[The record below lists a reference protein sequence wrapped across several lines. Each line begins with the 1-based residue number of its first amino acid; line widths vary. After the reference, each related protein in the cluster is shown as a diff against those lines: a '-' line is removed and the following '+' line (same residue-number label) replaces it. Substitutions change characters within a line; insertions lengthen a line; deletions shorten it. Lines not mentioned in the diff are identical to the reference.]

1 MINVMIV
8 DDHQMLID
16 GIKAMLA
23 EEAGIGIV
31 ADAYNGLEA
40 LEKLEQHVVDLVLL
54 DINMPVMDGVET
66 CRQIK
71 KLHPSVRILAL
82 TMYNEGSIVT
92 QMLQSGAH
100 GFILKNT
107 GRTNLIE
114 AITEVYEGRTYFDQ
128 QVKEALM
135 KSMMPDR
142 KAGVAFIP
150 KLTRREKDIL
160 RLIVLENSA
169 QEIAAKLFI
178 SPNTVETHRRHLL
191 EKLNVK
197 NSAGLVRV
205 ALENKLVEY

>member
-1 MINVMIV
+1 MINVLIV

-16 GIKAMLA
+16 GIKAMLS
-23 EEAGIGIV
+23 EEPGVQIV
-31 ADAYNGLEA
+31 AEAYHGIEA
-40 LEKLEQHVVDLVLL
+40 LEKLEQHSVDLVLL
-54 DINMPVMDGVET
+54 DINMPVMDGVEA

-82 TMYNEGSIVT
+82 TMYNEGSIVS
-92 QMLQSGAH
+92 QMLHSGAH

-107 GRTNLIE
+107 GKTNLIE
-114 AITEVYEGRTYFDQ
+114 AITEVYEGKTYFDQ

-142 KAGVAFIP
+142 KASAAFIP

-169 QEIAAKLFI
+169 QEIANQLFI
-178 SPNTVETHRRHLL
+178 SPNTVETHRKHLL

-205 ALENKLVEY
+205 ALERKLVEY

>member
-1 MINVMIV
+1 MIKVLIA

-16 GIKAMLA
+16 GIKAMLS
-23 EEAGIGIV
+23 EEGHIIV
-31 ADAYNGLEA
+31 AAEAYNGIEA
-40 LEKLEQHVVDLVLL
+40 LEMLEKYPADVVLL
-54 DINMPVMDGVET
+54 DINMPVMDGVEA
-66 CRQIK
+66 CQQIK

-82 TMYNEGSIVT
+82 TMYNEGSIVS
-92 QMLQSGAH
+92 QMLQSGVH

-107 GRTNLIE
+107 GKINLIE

-135 KSMMPDR
+135 KSMMPD
-142 KAGVAFIP
+142 KKLSVSFLP

-169 QEIAAKLFI
+169 QEIADKLFI

-197 NSAGLVRV
+197 NSAGLVRI
-205 ALENKLVEY
+205 ALEKKLVEY